1 MMLDDSGPMVQS
13 AWQLQT
19 PSFLQQLWLP
29 WLQLPPQPLQPD
41 KGLPVS
47 ILGPYLE
54 TSKSNPRLSI

>member
-29 WLQLPPQPLQPD
+29 WLQLPQQHLQPH
-41 KGLPVS
+41 KVLTVSLLGLV
-47 ILGPYLE
+47 LE
-54 TSKSNPRLSI
+54 T